1 MGCPRPPSSLK
12 ESKYVQ
18 RKTQDYLQE
27 MIADILADP
36 NNRSLPP
43 QAPIPHPQFPSGSGL
58 PILSGLHVSNP
69 ETTSFTGDITIYPRL
84 HLRGPHVANYL
95 PTERIEALIKHPE
108 WTAMRPSANG
118 RMDDKPETQP
128 DR

>member
-1 MGCPRPPSSLK
+1 MGCGRPPSSFK

-18 RKTQDYLQE
+18 GKTQDYLQE

-58 PILSGLHVSNP
+58 DASNP
-69 ETTSFTGDITIYPRL
+69 ETTSFTGDMTIYPRL
-84 HLRGPHVANYL
+84 HQRGPHVANYL

-108 WTAMRPSANG
+108 WTSMRPPANG